1 MNLSNLRIGTRL
13 AGAFGLVLALMVA
26 LAAGGW
32 SGMSTAQFELE
43 NIVHDNVHKT
53 ELLTEMSEQVH
64 IVSRVQRS
72 AVMLDDAAQIEAE
85 VRKVAQAREKYAQ
98 DWTALQKHPASAEGA
113 AIRERME
120 AARRVSEVLGR
131 ISSASTGQ
139 IANVA
144 QIGEAV
150 SVFPVSAQPA

>member
-13 AGAFGLVLALMVA
+13 AGAFGLVLVLMVA

-32 SGMSTAQFELE
+32 GGMSTAQFELE
-43 NIVHDNVHKT
+43 NIV
-53 ELLTEMSEQVH
+53 
-64 IVSRVQRS
+64 SRVQRS
-72 AVMLDDAAQIEAE
+72 AVMVDDAAQIEAE
-85 VRKVAQAREKYAQ
+85 VRKAAQAREKYAQ
-98 DWTALQKHPASAEGA
+98 DWTAPQKHPASAEGA